1 MPKKS
6 SKNNKG
12 FTLVEMM
19 VSVSLFVIVA
29 MVVSVAFVT
38 LANIYRKIQ
47 SNRAVV
53 DNINFM
59 MDTISYELREGTNW
73 SVDDSTEDCDGEKN
87 NCYTAVSFDRFS
99 DFSFT
104 EKVIYKFNRDTKTV
118 DQCIN
123 GIQSCVALN
132 SREVKIDTFE
142 IYTDISQSVPKVTV
156 LIHGLA
162 QATPKIMTD
171 FTLQTSVSKRNI

>member
-1 MPKKS
+1 MLKDKNKK
-6 SKNNKG
+6 NG

-59 MDTISYELREGTNW
+59 MDTISYELREGTDWRVGLECGN
-73 SVDDSTEDCDGEKN
+73 GKP
-87 NCYTAVSFDRFS
+87 NCYTDISFDRFGGS
-99 DFSFT
+99 SPVEQVT
-104 EKVIYKFNRDTKTV
+104 YKINDAKKTV
-118 DQCIN
+118 DQCIGN
-123 GIQSCVALN
+123 SQTCVALN
-132 SREVKIDTFE
+132 SLEVTIDTFE
-142 IYTDISQSVPKVTV
+142 IYTDISQSVPKATIV
-156 LIHGLA
+156 IHGVA
-162 QATPKIMTD
+162 QATPKIRTD
-171 FTLQTSVSKRNI
+171 FTLQSSVSLRNRSI